1 MNIRRI
7 LQHLMATRGQL
18 ARAFPARSLLAIE
31 QAIAASESAHSGEI
45 RFFVEGAL
53 HIVPLLRDV
62 SARARAIEVFSQ
74 FRVWDTEHNNGV
86 LIYLLLAD
94 HAVEIVADRGVHARV
109 GTDVWESL
117 CREMEAAFKQTHF
130 EEGVLSGVRAVT
142 QCLIGH
148 FSTLAGDRN
157 ELPDKPVVL

>member
-31 QAIAASESAHSGEI
+31 RVIAASESAHSGEI

-53 HIVPLLRDV
+53 HIVPLLRGV

-109 GTDVWESL
+109 GTEAWKAL
-117 CREMEAAFKQTHF
+117 CQEMETAFKQTNF
-130 EEGVLSGVRAVT
+130 EEGVLSGIRAVT

-148 FSTLAGDRN
+148 FPTVAGDQN
-157 ELPDKPVVL
+157 ELPDRPVVL